1 MHLECQAFSARS
13 YFYYGNQY
21 TCSLSYMSTDAFV
34 PKVKPEHVVSFG
46 DAIFAFAIT
55 FMTLAIDIPDLPP
68 NLTESEL
75 LSRLYEIYPQVESYI
90 ISFAVISVFWISYHQ
105 VFNFIKESHISVVYL
120 NLLFLLLITFLS
132 ITTSLVINYGSYQI
146 PYVIYCVVVI
156 MTSSLLALIWWYAT
170 KDYRLV
176 DKDIHPL
183 FVRGLMTNLLL
194 VPFVFAIS
202 IFVSFFNLDVAQY
215 FWLIIIPLNI
225 AVRRKYRH

>member
-1 MHLECQAFSARS
+1 
-13 YFYYGNQY
+13 
-21 TCSLSYMSTDAFV
+21 LSTNAFV
-34 PKVKPEHVVSFG
+34 PKVKPEDVVSFG

-75 LSRLYEIYPQVESYI
+75 LSRLYELYPQVESYI
-90 ISFAVISVFWISYHQ
+90 ISFAVIAIFWISYHQ
-105 VFNFIKESHISVVYL
+105 VFNFIKESHISMVYL

-132 ITTSLVINYGSYQI
+132 ITTSLVIDYGSYQI
-146 PYVIYCVVVI
+146 PYVIFCVVVI

-176 DKDIHPL
+176 DKDIHPFL
-183 FVRGLMTNLLL
+183 VRGIMVNLLL
-194 VPFVFAIS
+194 IPFVFAIS
-202 IFVSFFNLDVAQY
+202 IFVSFFNLDIAQY
-215 FWLIIIPLNI
+215 LWLIIVPLSI

>member
-1 MHLECQAFSARS
+1 
-13 YFYYGNQY
+13 
-21 TCSLSYMSTDAFV
+21 MSTDAFV

-55 FMTLAIDIPDLPP
+55 FMTLAIDIPELPP

>member
-1 MHLECQAFSARS
+1 
-13 YFYYGNQY
+13 
-21 TCSLSYMSTDAFV
+21 MSTDSFV
-34 PKVKPEHVVSFG
+34 PKVKPEHVIAFG

-55 FMTLAIDIPDLPP
+55 LMTISIDIPDLPP

-75 LSRLYEIYPQVESYI
+75 LSRLYEMYPQVESYI
-90 ISFAVISVFWISYHQ
+90 ISFAVIAIFWISYHQ
-105 VFNFIKESHISVVYL
+105 VFNFITRSHISMVYL

-132 ITTSLVINYGSYQI
+132 ITTSLVIDYGSYQI
-146 PYVIYCVVVI
+146 SYVIYSVLVI
-156 MTSSLLALIWWYAT
+156 MTSALLAFIWWYAT

-183 FVRGLMTNLLL
+183 FVRGVMVNLLL

-202 IFVSFFNLDVAQY
+202 ILVSFFDLDIAQY
-215 FWLIIIPLNI
+215 LWLIIAPLNI

>member
-1 MHLECQAFSARS
+1 MAITS
-13 YFYYGNQY
+13 YALYR
-21 TCSLSYMSTDAFV
+21 YMSTNAFV

-55 FMTLAIDIPDLPP
+55 FMTLSIDIPDLPP
-68 NLTESEL
+68 NLTESQVV
-75 LSRLYEIYPQVESYI
+75 SRLYEMYPQVESYI
-90 ISFAVISVFWISYHQ
+90 ISFAVIAIFWIAYHQ
-105 VFNFIKESHISVVYL
+105 VFNFITRSRISMVYL

-146 PYVIYCVVVI
+146 PYVIYCIVVI

-183 FVRGLMTNLLL
+183 LIRGIMVNLLL
-194 VPFVFAIS
+194 IPFVFAIS
-202 IFVSFFNLDVAQY
+202 ILVSFFNLDIAQY
-215 FWLIIIPLNI
+215 LWLIIIPLNF

>member
-1 MHLECQAFSARS
+1 MTSILAGS
-13 YFYYGNQY
+13 YFYYGEYQ
-21 TCSLSYMSTDAFV
+21 SYALYIMSTDAFV
-34 PKVKPEHVVSFG
+34 PKVKPEHIVSFG

-55 FMTLAIDIPDLPP
+55 LMTLSIDIPDLPP
-68 NLTESEL
+68 NLTEPQL
-75 LSRLYEIYPQVESYI
+75 LGRLYDLYPQVESYV
-90 ISFAVISVFWISYHQ
+90 ISFAVIAIFWISYHQ
-105 VFNFIKESHISVVYL
+105 VFNFITRSHISMVYL

-202 IFVSFFNLDVAQY
+202 IFVSFS
-215 FWLIIIPLNI
+215 I
-225 AVRRKYRH
+225 